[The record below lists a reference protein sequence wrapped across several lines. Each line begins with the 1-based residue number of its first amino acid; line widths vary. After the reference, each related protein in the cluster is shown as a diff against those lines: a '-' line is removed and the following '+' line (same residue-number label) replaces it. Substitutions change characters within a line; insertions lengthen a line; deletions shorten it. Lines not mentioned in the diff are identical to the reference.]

1 MRLLEHEAKEILR
14 RYQVPLPSGY
24 LVESAAELQDME
36 GPVMLKA
43 QIPLGG
49 RFKSGGI
56 VEARSLE
63 EAKRETHRLLTHPT
77 RGYTPGRI
85 LVEEKIEVAREF
97 FLAIAYDTV
106 AKAPLAIFSRQGG
119 VDIQEL
125 AAAKPEELVKEWFS
139 VRSRLP
145 KYRAREIISEAG
157 ISGKMLLQMESL
169 LSTLADIFLDCDAT
183 VAEINP
189 LAITD
194 GGKWVA
200 LDCHLEI
207 DDDALYRHPELA
219 EKQGDESRYAG
230 GRASTDFE
238 RRAAEIDRLDHRGVA
253 GRVIEFDGTLGLI
266 IGGGGASLTAFDAVK
281 QNGGRP
287 ANYCEIGGNPSV
299 LKVKELT
306 KHILSK
312 KNVEKIA
319 VIMNVVSNTRV
330 DLVARGIVKGI
341 LEAGRIPSETVAVFR
356 VPGAWEEEGFKILSK
371 YGVPL
376 LRPKR
381 LHRRCSQ
388 KGFAENQE
396 LRQDLRETRCPYW
409 LRRM

>member
-14 RYQVPLPSGY
+14 RYKIPLPSGY
-24 LVESAAELQDME
+24 VVESAAKIQNID

-49 RFKSGGI
+49 RGKSGGI
-56 VEARSLE
+56 IEVSSLE
-63 EAKRETHRLLTHPT
+63 EARNKTECLLTSQT
-77 RGYTPGRI
+77 GGYTPKKV
-85 LVEEKIEVAREF
+85 LVEDKIAVAQEF
-97 FLAIAYDTV
+97 FMAITYDTV
-106 AKAPLAIFSRQGG
+106 AKGPLAIFSREGG
-119 VDIQEL
+119 VDIEEL
-125 AAAKPEELVKEWFS
+125 AATKPEKVIKEWFS
-139 VRSRLP
+139 VRGRLP
-145 KYRAREIISEAG
+145 QYRAREIISEAG
-157 ISGKMLLQMESL
+157 VSGKMLLGLENI
-169 LSTLADIFLDCDAT
+169 LSTLADIFLDYDAT

-189 LAITD
+189 LAITAD
-194 GGKWVA
+194 GKWFA
-200 LDCHLEI
+200 LDGHLEI
-207 DDDALYRHPELA
+207 DDDALYRHKDLA

-253 GRVIEFDGTLGLI
+253 GRMIEFDGTLGLI

-281 QNGGRP
+281 QNGGKP

-341 LEAGRIPSETVAVFR
+341 LEAGRVPSETVAVFR

-371 YGVPL
+371 YGVPYCDRSVSIDAAAKMAL
-376 LRPKR
+376 ER
-381 LHRRCSQ
+381 
-388 KGFAENQE
+388 
-396 LRQDLRETRCPYW
+396 TRN
-409 LRRM
+409 